1 MQILSFP
8 FDRNYIHSC
17 EWNAPRTRFWQTCAI
32 TGNLINLPDKN
43 RGQVLSQSFYSPKR
57 GSGGIIRGFYGKQTE
72 QISTQA
78 MCFVNRERFQKFF
91 LSSLL
96 FDRRLPWLSIVL
108 WLFAE
113 MAFIIDQISRSLL
126 FLKTTDREESG
137 WSSVNELTK
146 SWKQKESSTLK
157 TC

>member
-32 TGNLINLPDKN
+32 TGNLINLPDKKQRPSLILIILFTKARFWGNNSRVLWKTN
-43 RGQVLSQSFYSPKR
+43 RAKIDSSHVLCQSRK
-57 GSGGIIRGFYGKQTE
+57 
-72 QISTQA
+72 IS
-78 MCFVNRERFQKFF
+78 EIF
-91 LSSLL
+91 LSSIL

-146 SWKQKESSTLK
+146 SWKQKET
-157 TC
+157 